1 MSAVRGRRL
10 IVLAWLAVGGLA
22 AFLLVGCC
30 ILPFHGLVHRL
41 VPLCEMAAAVVGGH
55 DAGHGHDHDHP
66 AAAERQD
73 GSGSGARHQASWQP
87 ALRSGLLVALTATAD
102 RPLDSAARYRTL
114 VSLGAIR
121 LDEDD
126 GARLAAL
133 ETLRI

>member
-1 MSAVRGRRL
+1 MV
-10 IVLAWLAVGGLA
+10 AWLAGGGLA

-30 ILPFHGLVHRL
+30 ILPFHGVVHRF
-41 VPLCEMAAAVVGGH
+41 VPLCEMAAAIVGGH
-55 DAGHGHDHDHP
+55 DAGHGHGHDHDLP
-66 AAAERQD
+66 VVPTERQD
-73 GSGSGARHQASWQP
+73 GPGAGARHEAGWRP
-87 ALRSGLLVALTATAD
+87 AARPGLLIALTATAE

-121 LDEDD
+121 LDEDV

>member
-1 MSAVRGRRL
+1 
-10 IVLAWLAVGGLA
+10 VLAWLAGGGLA

-41 VPLCEMAAAVVGGH
+41 VPLCEMAAAIVGGR
-55 DAGHGHDHDHP
+55 DAGHDHGHDHQHP
-66 AAAERQD
+66 AAPAERQD
-73 GSGSGARHQASWQP
+73 GSGPGARYQASWHP
-87 ALRSGLLVALTATAD
+87 AARPDLLMALTATAD

-121 LDEDD
+121 LDEDV